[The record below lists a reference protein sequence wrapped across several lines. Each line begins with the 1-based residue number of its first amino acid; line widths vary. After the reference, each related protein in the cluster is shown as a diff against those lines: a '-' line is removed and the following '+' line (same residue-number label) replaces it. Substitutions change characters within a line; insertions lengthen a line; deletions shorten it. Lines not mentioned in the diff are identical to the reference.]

1 MVQAADFPLIRRE
14 AIRRPQY
21 VMDLTQTRDQNNGWP
36 MNLILSNKSS
46 LEVLKID
53 GMADYFFSLGLLNG
67 TCKNGEDALNPI

>member
-1 MVQAADFPLIRRE
+1 
-14 AIRRPQY
+14 
-21 VMDLTQTRDQNNGWP
+21 